1 MTATPTAGRVV
12 AKQPTPTVGRVVAK
26 QTTLT
31 ATPIDKQIKGT

>member
-12 AKQPTPTVGRVVAK
+12 AKQPTPAVGRVVAK